1 MRVTSEFGG
10 AAGAVPET
18 KDEIPDPVQPVAAP
32 AEPADGPVME
42 TVLPAPQLKTLT
54 GILMKVL
61 SAMTFCGMLTLVKV
75 VGERVPVGEI
85 LFARNVFGLIPVLG
99 MVIFT
104 GSLRGI
110 FRTKRPFGHMK
121 RALVGTVSMGL
132 WFAALTRLSLPDATA
147 ISYAAPLI
155 MVALAALLL
164 HEKVRV
170 YRWSAVGVGFL
181 GVLVILYPQLS
192 AGFDPTGSAQS
203 AGVVFALIS
212 AALMALVSIFVRELT
227 ATEQTGTIVLYFFV
241 TASLLSLLTAPFG
254 WVMPTA
260 EEAALLAALGILGGI
275 GQIFLTQAFR
285 FAEASTVAPFEYT
298 SMVWMVILSL
308 VVFGE
313 APQPAVI
320 IGSVIVVAAGLYVIY
335 RERKLGL
342 ERRERAATSPMRG

>member
-1 MRVTSEFGG
+1 M
-10 AAGAVPET
+10 
-18 KDEIPDPVQPVAAP
+18 
-32 AEPADGPVME
+32 
-42 TVLPAPQLKTLT
+42 T

-61 SAMTFCGMLTLVKV
+61 SAMTFCGMLALVKV
-75 VGERVPVGEI
+75 VGERVPIGEI
-85 LFARNVFGLIPVLG
+85 LFARNLFGLIPVLI
-99 MVIFT
+99 MVAFT
-104 GSLRGI
+104 GSMRGI
-110 FRTKRPFGHMK
+110 LKTKRPFGHMK
-121 RALVGTVSMGL
+121 RAVIGTLSMGF

-147 ISYAAPLI
+147 ISYAAPLV

-164 HEKVRV
+164 GEKVRI

-203 AGVVFALIS
+203 AGVVFALLS
-212 AALMALVSIFVRELT
+212 AVLMALVSIFVRELT
-227 ATEQTGTIVLYFFV
+227 ATEQTGTIVLYFFI
-241 TASLLSLLTAPFG
+241 TAAFLSLLTAPFG

-260 EEAALLAALGILGGI
+260 EEAGLLLALGVLGGI
-275 GQIFLTQAFR
+275 GQIFLTQAYR

-308 VVFGE
+308 VLFGE

-320 IGSVIVVAAGLYVIY
+320 VGSVVVVAAGLYVIY

-342 ERRERAATSPMRG
+342 ERGERGTTSPMRG